1 MLSIPILGMNDDPLN
16 AMNQF
21 ERTVATILQWLRGL
35 APAAVENGVGGGHA
49 GGRCRIIASHDADE
63 NTDCGSSVAACKRAN
78 FDKSLCPAHLGFS
91 IGRSGTPFGRSI
103 DRTGGGVLP
112 SKAKDNCRKVRL
124 RVIAFRTGDEL
135 NDVGT
140 HEKSSDI
147 AMTTRPTSANEVR
160 QAVTGIS
167 PKKRAA

>member
-1 MLSIPILGMNDDPLN
+1 MLEI
-16 AMNQF
+16 
-21 ERTVATILQWLRGL
+21 
-35 APAAVENGVGGGHA
+35 
-49 GGRCRIIASHDADE
+49 
-63 NTDCGSSVAACKRAN
+63 RAY

-103 DRTGGGVLP
+103 DRIGGGVLP
-112 SKAKDNCRKVRL
+112 SEAKDNCRKVRL
-124 RVIAFRTGDEL
+124 HVIAFRTGDEL
-135 NDVGT
+135 NDVGA

-167 PKKRAA
+167 PKETCGMIAVCRRRSFGARTLSASGAACGA